1 MSEAAVAQPA
11 EPARAEPPSAR
22 RGRLW
27 WPLAVAA
34 VVLGALLL
42 RLWGIRWGL
51 PFAYNLDERSHFVPR
66 AVGYFRADTL
76 DPAYQLNP
84 SGLIE
89 WIALALLAFHRSGDA
104 VVRTWQEDPG
114 AIWTVARVASALLAT
129 AAVALIYVAGCRLL
143 RVARAAAGDET
154 APDRWAGLLAALIL
168 ATAFLPVHYGHLALN
183 DAPSLAF
190 TALALIGVAGVL
202 RTGRLREYALAGAGL
217 GLAVGFKYNAAFLA
231 LPLATAAL
239 MQACGGAPAPRGRPV
254 RATLLGLLVAG
265 AAALCAFALC
275 DPYALLEP
283 HFFRSQL
290 ARLSD
295 YTAGGLLLGETERS
309 GHRYYAWTL
318 LWGFGV
324 VPLALAVVGAGWM
337 VVRERRAA
345 LVLIPAVLLFL
356 LVIGSQGRYFARY
369 AMPIYPLLALLAG
382 AGGAWVGRAAG
393 ARVPVLRRAAPVAV
407 PLALLLVAGQG
418 LVSSIHNDLVLA
430 RTDTRSTAR
439 DWMVDHIPAGTYV
452 AVEPIVPKEWFA
464 DGARLPDPKSHR
476 GYRWVRFVRS
486 VEDGQRLARLFPG
499 ARKPADFANYGF
511 TLFPGY
517 IDYLRERGICWVVSG
532 SMQSGRV
539 FNNPRRVPAAVRY
552 YRALERESDVRYHD
566 APFPGPD
573 ADHYF
578 QYDLAFNFAPLRYDR
593 PGPAIRIH
601 RLRNCT
607 PRVKRSR

>member
-11 EPARAEPPSAR
+11 EPARAEPPRAR

-34 VVLGALLL
+34 VALAALLL

-89 WIALALLAFHRSGDA
+89 WIALALFAAHRSGDA
-104 VVRTWQEDPG
+104 VVRTWQQDPA

-129 AAVALIYVAGCRLL
+129 AAVPLLYVAGRRLT
-143 RVARAAAGDET
+143 G
-154 APDRWAGLLAALIL
+154 DRWAGLVAALIL

-183 DAPSLAF
+183 DAPSLAL
-190 TALALIGVAGVL
+190 TALALIGVGGVL

-217 GLAVGFKYNAAFLA
+217 GLAVGFKYNAAFVA
-231 LPLATAAL
+231 LPLAAAAL
-239 MQACGGAPAPRGRPV
+239 LQAFGGGRPV

-265 AAALCAFALC
+265 AAALGAFVLC

-290 ARLSD
+290 GRLSD

-324 VPLALAVVGAGWM
+324 VPLALTLVGAGWTL
-337 VVRERRAA
+337 VRERRLA
-345 LVLIPAVLLFL
+345 LVLIPAVVLFL

-369 AMPIYPLLALLAG
+369 AMPVYPLLALLAG
-382 AGGAWVGRAAG
+382 AGGAWLGRAAA
-393 ARVPVLRRAAPVAV
+393 ARLPALRRAAPVAV
-407 PLALLLVAGQG
+407 PVALLLVVAQG
-418 LVSSIHNDLVLA
+418 LVFSVHNDLVLA

-464 DGARLPDPKSHR
+464 DGARLPDPQSHR

-517 IDYLRERGICWVVSG
+517 IDYLRERGICWIVSG

-552 YRALERESDVRYHD
+552 YRALGRESEVRYRD
-566 APFPGPD
+566 APFPG

-578 QYDLAFNFAPLRYDR
+578 QYDLAFNFEPLRYDR
-593 PGPAIRIH
+593 PGPAVRIQ
-601 RLRNCT
+601 RLRDCT

>member
-11 EPARAEPPSAR
+11 EPAHADTAPGAR
-22 RGRLW
+22 RTGPW
-27 WPLAVAA
+27 WALAIAA
-34 VVLGALLL
+34 IVLGALAL

-66 AVGYFRADTL
+66 AVGYFREGTL
-76 DPAYQLNP
+76 DPGYQLNP

-89 WIALALLAFHRSGDA
+89 WIALALLAWHRSPDA
-104 VVRTWQEDPG
+104 VVRTWQEDPA
-114 AIWTVARVASALLAT
+114 AIWTIARVACALLAA
-129 AAVALIYVAGCRLL
+129 AAVGLLYVAGRRLL
-143 RVARAAAGDET
+143 R
-154 APDRWAGLLAALIL
+154 DRWAGLLAALIL

-190 TALALIGVAGVL
+190 TALALIGVAGIL
-202 RTGRLREYALAGAGL
+202 RTGRRREYALAGAGL

-231 LPLATAAL
+231 LPLAAAAL
-239 MQACGGAPAPRGRPV
+239 LQLAGHAPAPRGRPL
-254 RATLLGLLVAG
+254 RSAALGLALAG
-265 AAALCAFALC
+265 AVALAAFVAC

-283 HFFRSQL
+283 RFFRSQL

-295 YTAGGLLLGETERS
+295 YTAGDLLLGETERS
-309 GHRYYAWTL
+309 GHRYYGWSL

-324 VPLALAVVGAGWM
+324 VPLALALAGAA
-337 VVRERRAA
+337 RLILRDRRAA
-345 LVLIPAVLLFL
+345 LVLIPAVVLFL

-369 AMPIYPLLALLAG
+369 ALPVYPLLALLAG
-382 AGGAWVGRAAG
+382 AGGAWLARAAA
-393 ARVPVLRRAAPVAV
+393 ARVPRLRRAAPVLV
-407 PLALLLVAGQG
+407 PLALLLVVAQG
-418 LVSSIHNDLVLA
+418 LVTVVHNDLVLA
-430 RTDTRSTAR
+430 RTDTRSSAR
-439 DWMVDHIPAGTYV
+439 EWMEKNIPPGTYV

-464 DGARLPDPKSHR
+464 DGARLPDPTSHR

-486 VEDGQRLARLFPG
+486 VEDEQRLGRLFPG

-517 IDYLRERGICWVVSG
+517 IDYLRERGICWIVSG

-552 YRALERESDVRYHD
+552 YRALARESDVRYRVAPHPGRD
-566 APFPGPD
+566 AE
-573 ADHYF
+573 HYF

-593 PGPAIRIH
+593 PGPVVRIH
-601 RLRNCT
+601 RLRDCT
-607 PRVKRSR
+607 PRVKQSR

>member
-11 EPARAEPPSAR
+11 EPARAEETGSSR
-22 RGRLW
+22 RRLW
-27 WPLAVAA
+27 WTVAVAA
-34 VVLGALLL
+34 VVLGALAL

-66 AVGYFRADTL
+66 AVSYFRADTL

-89 WIALALLAFHRSGDA
+89 WIALALLGWHRSGDA
-104 VVRTWQEDPG
+104 VVRTWQEDPA

-129 AAVALIYVAGCRLL
+129 AAVPLVYVAGRRLT
-143 RVARAAAGDET
+143 G
-154 APDRWAGLLAALIL
+154 DRWAGLVAALIL
-168 ATAFLPVHYGHLALN
+168 ATSFLPVHYGHLALN

-190 TALALIGVAGVL
+190 TALSLIGVAGVL
-202 RTGRLREYALAGAGL
+202 RTGRLRAYALAGAGL

-239 MQACGGAPAPRGRPV
+239 IVAAGHAPAPRGRPV
-254 RATLLGLLVAG
+254 RTALLGLALAA
-265 AAALCAFALC
+265 AAALCAFVLC

-290 ARLSD
+290 GRLSD
-295 YTAGGLLLGETERS
+295 YTAGDLLLGETERS

-324 VPLALAVVGAGWM
+324 VPLALAVVGAAWM
-337 VVRERRAA
+337 AGRERRAG
-345 LVLIPAVLLFL
+345 LVLIPAVVLFL
-356 LVIGSQGRYFARY
+356 LLIGSQGRYFARY

-382 AGGAWVGRAAG
+382 AGGAWVGRAAA
-393 ARVPVLRRAAPVAV
+393 ARVPWPRRAAPFAVAV
-407 PLALLLVAGQG
+407 ALLLVVAQG
-418 LVSSIHNDLVLA
+418 LVFSVHNDLVLA
-430 RTDTRSTAR
+430 RTDTRSAAR
-439 DWMVDHIPAGTYV
+439 DWMVAHIPAGTYV

-464 DGARLPDPKSHR
+464 DGARLPDPTSHR

-486 VEDGQRLARLFPG
+486 VEDGRRLARLFPG

-517 IDYLRERGICWVVSG
+517 IDYLRERGICWVASG

-552 YRALERESDVRYHD
+552 YRALARESDVRYRD
-566 APFPGPD
+566 APFPGRD
-573 ADHYF
+573 AEHYF
-578 QYDLAFNFAPLRYDR
+578 QYDLAFNFEPLRYDR
-593 PGPAIRIH
+593 PGPAVRIH
-601 RLRNCT
+601 RLRDCT
-607 PRVKRSR
+607 PRVKQSR